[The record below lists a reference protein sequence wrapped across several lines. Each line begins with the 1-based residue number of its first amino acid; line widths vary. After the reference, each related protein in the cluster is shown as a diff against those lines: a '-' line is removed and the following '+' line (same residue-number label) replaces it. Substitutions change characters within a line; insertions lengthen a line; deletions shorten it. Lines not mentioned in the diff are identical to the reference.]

1 MKRKLAVATALTMS
15 ALMGLSL
22 GGCGSTGCYQPE
34 VIHWDRED
42 LYNLIHAKA

>member
-22 GGCGSTGCYQPE
+22 GGCGSTGCNQ
-34 VIHWDRED
+34 
-42 LYNLIHAKA
+42 